1 MNNKGFNWFFPI
13 AIIAL
18 LLFFIPNFF
27 GDNGAKSIDEDEF
40 FKIMQSG
47 KVQNVLIYKDTEKAD
62 VFLTQAAKTEMVNK
76 AAKEKDPFSAF
87 DMAPKADY
95 TVKYGDLQLF
105 LQKFDTIKA
114 DNANI
119 KTSKDYGAGKSPFMD
134 ILFSALIWIAILGLF
149 YFLLFRRM
157 GSGGGPGGQIFSIG
171 KSRAK
176 LFDEKEKVQVTFKD
190 VAGLEGAKEEVQE
203 VVDFLKN
210 SEKYTRLG
218 GKIPKG
224 VLLVGPPGTGKTLL
238 AKAVAGE
245 AKVPFFSLSG
255 SDFVEMFVGVG
266 ASRVRDLFA
275 QAKAKSPAIIF
286 IDEIDAIGRARG
298 KNNFSGGND
307 ERENTL
313 NQLLTE
319 MDGFGTDT
327 NVIVMAATNRAD
339 ILDKALMR
347 AGRFDRSIYVDLPE
361 LHERRQIFDVHL
373 KKIKIGNDVDR
384 DFLAKQTPG
393 FSGADIANVCNEA
406 ALIAARNSH
415 ETVTKQDFL
424 DAVDRIIGGL
434 EKKNKAIK
442 PSEKRRVAYH
452 EAGHA
457 TISWLVEHAAPLL
470 KVTIVPRGRSLGAA
484 WYLPEE
490 RQLTTTE
497 QMNDEI
503 CATLGGRAAEQAIFG
518 NISTGALSDLERV
531 TKQAQAMVT
540 IYGLNDK
547 LGNIS
552 YYDSSGQS
560 EYSFGKPYS
569 DETAKMIDEEI
580 SKIIEN
586 QYQRALRILT
596 ENKDKL
602 DALANKLLE
611 KEVIFREDLE
621 EIFGKRAW
629 DPELTEKP
637 VTNSTIPAVEQEN
650 DDTVQAPESSS
661 QL

>member
-18 LLFFIPNFF
+18 LLFFGSNFL
-27 GDNGAKSIDEDEF
+27 GDNNAKTIDEDAF
-40 FKIMQSG
+40 FREMQTG
-47 KVQNVLIYKDTEKAD
+47 KVQNVLIDKQAQKAE
-62 VFLTQAAKTEMVNK
+62 VFLTQAAKTATVKKEDK
-76 AAKEKDPFSAF
+76 ANPFSNLG
-87 DMAPKADY
+87 MSSPKADY
-95 TVKYGDLQLF
+95 SLKYGDLQLF
-105 LQKFDTIKA
+105 LEKFETIKK
-114 DNANI
+114 DNPAI
-119 KTSKDYGAGKSPFMD
+119 KTSKDYADGKSPFTE

-149 YFLLFRRM
+149 YFILFRKM
-157 GSGGGPGGQIFSIG
+157 GGGGGPGGQIFSIG
-171 KSRAK
+171 KSKAK
-176 LFDEKEKVQVTFKD
+176 LFDEKEKIQTTFKD

-319 MDGFGTDT
+319 MDGFGTDV

-347 AGRFDRSIYVDLPE
+347 AGRFDRSVYVDLPE
-361 LHERRQIFDVHL
+361 LHERREIFDVHL
-373 KKIKIGNDVDR
+373 KKIKLDDTVDR

-415 ETVTKQDFL
+415 ESVNKQDFL

-434 EKKNKAIK
+434 EKKNMAIK
-442 PSEKRRVAYH
+442 PSEKKRVAFH

-457 TISWLVEHAAPLL
+457 TISWLVEHASPLL

-497 QMNDEI
+497 QMLDEM
-503 CATLGGRAAEQAIFG
+503 CATLGGRAAEQVIFN
-518 NISTGALSDLERV
+518 NISTGALSDLETV
-531 TKQAQAMVT
+531 TKRAQAMVT
-540 IYGLNDK
+540 IYGLSPNI
-547 LGNIS
+547 GNIS

-560 EYSFGKPYS
+560 EYNFGKPYS
-569 DETAKMIDEEI
+569 EATA
-580 SKIIEN
+580 SKIDTEIKTIIEH
-586 QYQRALRILT
+586 QYERAVRILS

-602 DALANKLLE
+602 NALANKLLE

-621 EIFGKRAW
+621 DIFGKRAW
-629 DPELTEKP
+629 DPELTERP
-637 VTNSTIPAVEQEN
+637 VTNTIPLHEKVEESEI
-650 DDTVQAPESSS
+650 QAPESPA